1 MDFTQF
7 MAAFALAA
15 FWLNTLLIAGAGWSE
30 CAGLRRRY
38 AYMTEGTG
46 ARRGAVTGA
55 DGPEGALAEFTVT
68 QVGRSNG
75 RGPIVFHDRGHAA
88 RLLGGRV
95 TLADGEAMA
104 LPAEA
109 AVEVWISRRALQ
121 RAAAPR
127 SGDAGHAEV
136 LAAATRA
143 AGWERRVA
151 TGLRVG
157 DTIWLAG
164 QVGAGLVLADADPR
178 RWLARITGLT
188 VLLVLGVFLA
198 AGACTAACLW
208 PPGFGLVSKLGAFA
222 ALVAFNLFQLLGK
235 LHHDAIQPPSLRVLG
250 GQWAGSGGRAAPG
263 DGGEAG

>member
-15 FWLNTLLIAGAGWSE
+15 FWLNTLLIAAAGWSE

-46 ARRGAVTGA
+46 ARRGAVTAA

-95 TLADGEAMA
+95 TLADGEALA

-121 RAAAPR
+121 RAAAPG
-127 SGDAGHAEV
+127 SGAGHAEV
-136 LAAATRA
+136 LAAATRQLLPGAGFDLVASCPPYYPLGQGGINPGSEEAIARHELRLPLPDLVRASRRLLGFRGRLALVYPSPRLPELLA
-143 AGWERRVA
+143 ALGYDDAAIEALRVA
-151 TGLRVG
+151 R
-157 DTIWLAG
+157 A
-164 QVGAGLVLADADPR
+164 
-178 RWLARITGLT
+178 
-188 VLLVLGVFLA
+188 
-198 AGACTAACLW
+198 
-208 PPGFGLVSKLGAFA
+208 
-222 ALVAFNLFQLLGK
+222 VA
-235 LHHDAIQPPSLRVLG
+235 
-250 GQWAGSGGRAAPG
+250 
-263 DGGEAG
+263 

>member
-15 FWLNTLLIAGAGWSE
+15 FWLNTLLIAAAGWSE

-46 ARRGAVTGA
+46 ARRGAVTAA

-95 TLADGEAMA
+95 TLADGEERA

-121 RAAAPR
+121 RAAAPG
-127 SGDAGHAEV
+127 SGAGHAEV

-151 TGLRVG
+151 RALRVG

-164 QVGAGLVLADADPR
+164 QVGAGLVLADEDPR

-188 VLLVLGVFLA
+188 ALLVVGVVLV

-208 PPGFGLVSKLGAFA
+208 PPGFGTVSKLGAFA

-250 GQWAGSGGRAAPG
+250 GQWRARGAG
-263 DGGEAG
+263 